1 MGHWI
6 DTGQDWRPKGTH
18 KPMPLTMRRNLPL
31 WQKKNIIRIILSLVT
46 HFGWDLEQ
54 FDVKN
59 LLLHGDLEEEVYM
72 EILHGFE
79 SHNGKNKCVGWKGL
93 CMASNNLPEVVWKIY
108 SSHDVL
114 GIQTE
119 SRLSYAI
126 YKTFP

>member
-31 WQKKNIIRIILSLVT
+31 LQKKNIIRIILSLVT

-79 SHNGKNKCVGWKGL
+79 SHNGKNKCVG
-93 CMASNNLPEVVWKIY
+93 
-108 SSHDVL
+108 
-114 GIQTE
+114 
-119 SRLSYAI
+119 
-126 YKTFP
+126 